1 MKTTLHTHS
10 FRVLLLALLTAVAFS
25 ASAHD
30 FVVDGIYYIK
40 NGDEAI
46 VTYNSSL
53 NFTAPSYSGEV
64 NIPETVTY
72 NGTTYSVTA
81 ISNDAFSGC
90 TGLTSVTIPNSV
102 VNIGGGAFSGC
113 SGLTSMTIPN
123 SVKTISQQSFYSC
136 TSLTDVTIPNS
147 VTRIDAFAFYK
158 CTSLQSVIIPN
169 SVTFI
174 GSHAF
179 ASCTNLA
186 SVNVPSSLTSMG
198 ANVFAYT
205 AWYNNQ
211 PDGLIYFGPIAYRY
225 KGTMP
230 SGTSFVIDD
239 GTLGIAGSAF
249 GGCSGMTS
257 VTIPNSVY
265 FIGSNAF
272 LNCTGLTNVTIPA
285 SVTDIGAYAFN
296 DCTNLSTVTIK
307 SDSVVSKDYSDSY
320 NMKNIFGEQ
329 VNEYILGDGVKS
341 VGAFAFSDSEVL
353 YYVTFPNALTE
364 IGYSAFA
371 NCTGLNSIII
381 PNSVKIIGD
390 EAFNYCSNLQG
401 VDMSNAVTYIGY
413 HSFNSCSR
421 LRSITIPNTIQ
432 TIGGGAFSSC
442 TSLYEVHSRIKDV
455 NSVTYNGSNIHF
467 FYDVPILLSRLYVP
481 VGTRISYL
489 THDVWR
495 VFYNIIEEG
504 DANGDGEV
512 TAADVTAIY
521 DYLLNNDSSG
531 LVSGDVNN
539 DGHINATDISAIYN
553 ILLGN

>member
-113 SGLTSMTIPN
+113 SGLTSVTIPN

-158 CTSLQSVIIPN
+158 CTGLQSVIIPN

-174 GSHAF
+174 GTYAF

-186 SVNVPSSLTSMG
+186 SVNVPSSLISIG
-198 ANVFAYT
+198 ADIFAYT

-257 VTIPNSVY
+257 VTIPNSVVN
-265 FIGSNAF
+265 IGGGAF
-272 LNCTGLTNVTIPA
+272 FGCSGLTNVTIPA
-285 SVTDIGAYAFN
+285 SVTDIEAYAFEE
-296 DCTNLSTVTIK
+296 CTNLSTVTIN
-307 SDSVVSKDYSDSY
+307 SDSVVSKDYSESY

-341 VGAFAFSDSEVL
+341 IGAFAFTDSEVL
-353 YYVTFPNALTE
+353 YYVTFPNTLTE
-364 IGYSAFA
+364 IGYSAF
-371 NCTGLNSIII
+371 
-381 PNSVKIIGD
+381 
-390 EAFNYCSNLQG
+390 NYCSDLQG
-401 VDMSNAVTYIGY
+401 VDMSNSVNYIGY
-413 HSFNSCSR
+413 HAFNRCSR
-421 LRSITIPNTIQ
+421 LRSITIPITIQ

-455 NSVTYNGSNIHF
+455 NSVTYNGSSTHF

-481 VGTRISYL
+481 VGTRNSYL

-512 TAADVTAIY
+512 TAADVTALY

-539 DGHINATDISAIYN
+539 DGHINATDITAIYN